1 MKKIIIIILAI
12 LGIIILTANI
22 TAYNIEKENYAK
34 EHNCT
39 WHVVSRDGDVEVC
52 ITNN

>member
-1 MKKIIIIILAI
+1 MKKAIIIILGLLA
-12 LGIIILTANI
+12 LIIATANI
-22 TAYNIEKENYAK
+22 TAYNIARENYAK

-52 ITNN
+52 IPNK